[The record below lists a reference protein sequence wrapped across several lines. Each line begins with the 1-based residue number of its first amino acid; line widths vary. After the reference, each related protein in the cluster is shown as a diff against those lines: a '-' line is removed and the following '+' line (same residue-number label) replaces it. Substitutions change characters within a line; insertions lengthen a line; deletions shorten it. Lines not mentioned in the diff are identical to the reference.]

1 MGVRQHGLVARRGHG
16 AIAIFRLVSV
26 REEETLVARLSAHV
40 TEILNARPQATLA
53 LATELIRD
61 RRSRCGGYSLRGPW
75 ESPLHPPA
83 SATRPGRPS
92 RRAACR
98 SRCRT

>member
-53 LATELIRD
+53 LATELIS
-61 RRSRCGGYSLRGPW
+61 RSPISLRWLQLAGTMGI
-75 ESPLHPPA
+75 SPAPA
-83 SATRPGRPS
+83 SVRDPTW
-92 RRAACR
+92 
-98 SRCRT
+98 